1 MAPVTKS
8 SASGKPPRQNPGPA
22 CQQCRVRKLRCDR
35 QKPCGG
41 CVESGVSCHTDSTPP
56 QRGPKRGH
64 LKVLRSR
71 IAALEQKIGE
81 QDPGAGLFT
90 PAASESQFNLDDS
103 SVQDSTAPAPP
114 PSILGNSPPE
124 EAIVVG
130 LPMNVPPQI
139 PPCSFGTAQSYI
151 GPGGFPMPPLTRA
164 DLDQLFFDRTNTFIP
179 LIQPYRYYRRSRQ
192 EQTTPSHNC
201 LQYAMW
207 TMAAALSSQFHHLR
221 DALYHDTLEKLGHSP
236 AEDDAARLEHA
247 QAWILVAVYEFM
259 QAPFQRAWISAG
271 RAIRLVQLMRLNE
284 TDKATDLEVD
294 ADVFV
299 EKEERRRTFW
309 MAFCLDRCSCVLEG
323 LPLTLNEQEIYT
335 RLPSPEDVF
344 QSGSPVTMPFLSEVL
359 TETDPSMMSPFA
371 ESIIFTTLW
380 GRSFIHQRQPAAE
393 HAFSNASRDFC
404 ERQLWLDDILT
415 RRVQKLQQDY
425 LAASVKVDPML
436 LYTSMIAQTTALL
449 LCKAAESI
457 PPTTPSN
464 HDLVSRYQRKAP
476 AAAKEIVRLAQYLAH
491 FSYFKVH
498 PFTPIP
504 LFLCRQ
510 FLFVLRGHDDSL
522 ADDLN
527 VIGEALQELK
537 GINGLCQTR
546 VDIDFSEVELPDLE
560 ESPEAMM
567 DFFGNYMTA

>member
-1 MAPVTKS
+1 MASATK
-8 SASGKPPRQNPGPA
+8 AAANGKPPRQNPGPA
-22 CQQCRVRKLRCDR
+22 CQQCRIRKLRCDR

-41 CVESGVSCHTDSTPP
+41 CVDSGVSCHTDSTPP

-71 IAALEQKIGE
+71 IAALEQRMVE

-90 PAASESQFNLDDS
+90 PAASESQFNLDDNS
-103 SVQDSTAPAPP
+103 ISDSTAPPPP
-114 PSILGNSPPE
+114 PSVMENSPPE
-124 EAIVVG
+124 EAGIVG
-130 LPMNVPPQI
+130 LPLAAPPQL
-139 PPCSFGTAQSYI
+139 PPCGFIPGQSYV
-151 GPGGFPMPPLTRA
+151 GPAGLPIPALTRA
-164 DLDQLFFDRTNTFIP
+164 DLDQLFFDRVNIFLP
-179 LIQPYRYYRRSRQ
+179 MIQQYRYFKRSRPAP
-192 EQTTPSHNC
+192 TSPSHTC

-207 TMAAALSSQFHHLR
+207 TIASALSSQFHHLR
-221 DALYHDTLEKLGHSP
+221 DALYHDTLERLGHSP
-236 AEDDAARLEHA
+236 AEDDASRLEHA
-247 QAWILVAVYEFM
+247 QAWIIIAVYEFM
-259 QAPFQRAWISAG
+259 QAPFQRAWISVG

-284 TDKATDLEVD
+284 IDKVADIEVD
-294 ADVFV
+294 HGVFI

-323 LPLTLNEQEIYT
+323 LSLTLNEQEIYT
-335 RLPSPEDVF
+335 RLPSSEDVF
-344 QSGSPVTMPFLSEVL
+344 QSGAPVTMPFLSEVL
-359 TETDPSMMSPFA
+359 TETDPNIMSPFA

-393 HAFSNASRDFC
+393 HVFSNASRDFC

-415 RRVQKLQQDY
+415 RRIQKLQQDY
-425 LAASVKVDPML
+425 VAASVKVDSML

-464 HDLVSRYQRKAP
+464 HDLVSRYQRRAP
-476 AAAKEIVRLAQYLAH
+476 AAAKEIVRLAQYLPH
-491 FSYFKVH
+491 FSFFKIH

-527 VIGEALQELK
+527 VIGDALQELK
-537 GINGLCQTR
+537 GVNGLCQSR
-546 VDIDFSEVELPDLE
+546 LDIDFSEVELPDLQ
-560 ESPEAMM
+560 ESPEAIM
-567 DFFGNYMTA
+567 DFFGNYMAT